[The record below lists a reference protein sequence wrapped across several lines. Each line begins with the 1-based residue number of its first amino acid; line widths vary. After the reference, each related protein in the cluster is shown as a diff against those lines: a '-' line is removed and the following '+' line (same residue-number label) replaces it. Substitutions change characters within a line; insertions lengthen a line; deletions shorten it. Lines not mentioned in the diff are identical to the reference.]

1 MKQIK
6 ENTKFI
12 IVIKICIFGSAI
24 SGYAASSINSSEVK
38 YDNSASGL
46 TSTNVQ
52 AAIEELNNNATD
64 YATVISRLNNIV
76 NVVYPVGSIYISTSG
91 TNPANLFG
99 GTWVAFGTGRTLVG
113 INTSDGDF
121 NSVEKTGGSKTRTL
135 SVANIPAHTHNYVKA
150 TGVGGHTLT
159 VAEMPSHRHDIGK
172 YVGMVYSTNALTIND
187 SNFDGIM
194 ASDNFSPTV
203 NSTALTQAQR
213 DTIISYTGGSGS
225 HNHPLNT
232 TTAATEST
240 GSTSAFSTMNPYITV
255 YMWKRT
261 A

>member
-12 IVIKICIFGSAI
+12 IVIMICIFGSAI

-99 GTWVAFGTGRTLVG
+99 GTWQAFGTGRTLVG
-113 INTSDGDF
+113 INTGDGDF
-121 NSVEKTGGSKTRTL
+121 NSVEKTGGSKTKTL
-135 SVANIPAHTHNYVKA
+135 AVANIPSHTHSIPALSGTAASAGAHNHYNSTFFVGHGNAWVLNDSNSDGIAGTDNACPGCGYWTTKYNSTAGAHTHSV
-150 TGVGGHTLT
+150 T
-159 VAEMPSHRHDIGK
+159 
-172 YVGMVYSTNALTIND
+172 TNA
-187 SNFDGIM
+187 
-194 ASDNFSPTV
+194 
-203 NSTALTQAQR
+203 ST
-213 DTIISYTGGSGS
+213 TG
-225 HNHPLNT
+225 
-232 TTAATEST
+232 AT
-240 GSTSAFSTMNPYITV
+240 GSTSAFSTMDPYITV